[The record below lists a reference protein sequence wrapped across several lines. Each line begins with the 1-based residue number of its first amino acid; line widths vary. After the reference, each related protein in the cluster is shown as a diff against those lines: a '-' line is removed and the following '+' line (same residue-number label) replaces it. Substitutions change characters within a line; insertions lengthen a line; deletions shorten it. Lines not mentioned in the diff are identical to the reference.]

1 MDINISHDKIIIN
14 PLWQKWISQ
23 HNDEA
28 YAYINRIRWKHLP
41 VPIGIRMIYLKW
53 IQNFMVLFTFIKVF
67 RFYCKI
73 SFRDLFS
80 HNMVLSIYKNTNY
93 KNKCLHTSE
102 IHNLVG
108 NIMVYQKLSLMIY
121 YMATPTI
128 FHATKVSF
136 LLCVM
141 YNWWF
146 H

>member
-1 MDINISHDKIIIN
+1 MNNI
-14 PLWQKWISQ
+14 W
-23 HNDEA
+23 
-28 YAYINRIRWKHLP
+28 WKNYP
-41 VPIGIRMIYLKW
+41 VQIGIRIMELNI
-53 IQNFMVLFTFIKVF
+53 
-67 RFYCKI
+67 
-73 SFRDLFS
+73 
-80 HNMVLSIYKNTNY
+80 HKNTNY
-93 KNKCLHTSE
+93 KNKHLYTSE